1 MSETFM
7 VVAFKTETLTCDAFI
22 KVALALLML
31 RSDTLVGPKVR
42 YPVKL
47 VPIVIPSDATIVL
60 TVKVEELRTDAFVV
74 PSMVVEELADPSNNE
89 PVELGPTR
97 IDPVVTFVPTDN
109 SDPAFMLFTVKVE
122 TFSTDAFVIPSM
134 VVEELVEPT
143 TTFPVKFGPTVMVPF
158 DKLGPMDNSNLP
170 ANKEFTVAADAF
182 TRDAFIVDAFNN
194 ETFTM
199 SAFNTEA
206 FNKEEFKRVV

>member
-1 MSETFM
+1 
-7 VVAFKTETLTCDAFI
+7 
-22 KVALALLML
+22 ML

-109 SDPAFMLFTVKVE
+109 SEPAFMLFTVKVE
-122 TFSTDAFVIPSM
+122 TFRTDAFVVPSI

-143 TTFPVKFGPTVMVPF
+143 TTFPVKLGPTVMIPF
-158 DKLGPMDNSNLP
+158 DKLGPMDNSDLP
-170 ANKEFTVAADAF
+170 ANKEFTVAVLAF
-182 TRDAFIVDAFNN
+182 RR
-194 ETFTM
+194 
-199 SAFNTEA
+199 EA
-206 FNKEEFKRVV
+206 FVI